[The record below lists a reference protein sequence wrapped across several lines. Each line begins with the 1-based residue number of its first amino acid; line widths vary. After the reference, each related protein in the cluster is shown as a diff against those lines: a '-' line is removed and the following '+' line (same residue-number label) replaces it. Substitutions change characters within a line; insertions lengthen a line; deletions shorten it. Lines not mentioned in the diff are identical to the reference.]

1 MTTTVHVGRAR
12 AAALFAALVMALAA
26 VTAGLAG
33 TSPAGAQTN
42 PYERGPDPTNASIEA
57 SRGPYSVSTT
67 SVSSFSAPGFGGGT
81 IYYPTTTSDGTFGA
95 VAISPGY
102 TASQSSIS
110 WMGPRYASQGF
121 VVITIDTNSR
131 YDQPGS
137 RADQLQAALD
147 YLVEDSSVRTR
158 IDPDRLAVA
167 GHSMGGGGT
176 IEAAADN
183 PALQAAVAYQPW
195 HTDKTW
201 GEMRV
206 PTMIQ
211 GAESDSIASV
221 SSHSIPFYNSI
232 PASAEK
238 AYVEMNNASHFVSN
252 SSHTPT
258 AKYTIAWLKRFVDD
272 DARYEQFLCPGPST
286 GSSIS
291 EYENTCPYGGSGGGG
306 TTTTTTTP
314 PTTEC
319 AWWQWW
325 C

>member
-1 MTTTVHVGRAR
+1 MTTAVHAGRAR
-12 AAALFAALVMALAA
+12 AAALLAALVLALAA
-26 VTAGLAG
+26 ATAGLAG

-42 PYERGPDPTNASIEA
+42 PFERGPDPTNASIEA

-81 IYYPTTTSDGTFGA
+81 LYHPTTTSDGTFGA
-95 VAISPGY
+95 VAISPGF
-102 TASQSSIS
+102 TASQSSIG

-167 GHSMGGGGT
+167 GG
-176 IEAAADN
+176 
-183 PALQAAVAYQPW
+183 
-195 HTDKTW
+195 
-201 GEMRV
+201 
-206 PTMIQ
+206 
-211 GAESDSIASV
+211 
-221 SSHSIPFYNSI
+221 
-232 PASAEK
+232 
-238 AYVEMNNASHFVSN
+238 
-252 SSHTPT
+252 
-258 AKYTIAWLKRFVDD
+258 
-272 DARYEQFLCPGPST
+272 
-286 GSSIS
+286 
-291 EYENTCPYGGSGGGG
+291 GGSGS

-314 PTTEC
+314 PTTAC